1 MHGPFHIGF
10 FPHGL
15 NMTGFRERLASRA
28 FLFNK
33 QDINRRIYENTNHLG
48 QNTSQLEIGFMEDWT
63 KIFQIYDKNTMDYN
77 TKTKMSS
84 LLLPSRSRCKQ
95 LEGFL
100 TANRQS
106 CTNTD
111 LYLSKFV
118 KEVILQIC
126 ICNRILRSQLQT
138 CYLSNVLHQHNFRN
152 IEIYPGKST

>member
-1 MHGPFHIGF
+1 
-10 FPHGL
+10 
-15 NMTGFRERLASRA
+15 
-28 FLFNK
+28 
-33 QDINRRIYENTNHLG
+33 
-48 QNTSQLEIGFMEDWT
+48 
-63 KIFQIYDKNTMDYN
+63 MDYN

-118 KEVILQIC
+118 KEIVLQIC
-126 ICNRILRSQLQT
+126 ICNRILRSQLIIILGYSCT
-138 CYLSNVLHQHNFRN
+138 NVFPGLWFCTNFFQVVR
-152 IEIYPGKST
+152 